1 MARLAWLV
9 LWAFLLSAQTGTE
22 VRIVSGRITGV
33 ESNGVRSWLGIP
45 YAAPPVGEWRWKPPR
60 SAPSWGGTRA
70 MEKHGPPCMQGVRKG
85 APEPSEDCLTL
96 NVWSPQSASRL
107 PVMVWIHG
115 GAFRQG
121 SGSLPIYDGTTLA
134 RKGVVAV
141 TINYRLGDFGF
152 FAHPELT
159 KEAPGGPTANFGL
172 MDQVAALEWV
182 RDNIAAFGGDPKNVT
197 IFGESAGGA
206 SVQALMASPK
216 ARGLFHRAIS
226 QSGGGRQS
234 MRSLA
239 DLEKLG
245 EKLAA
250 DWGATDLKSLR
261 ALPAEK
267 LLART
272 RPVELG
278 AYGPVVDGIY
288 MTAAPWQAFAEG
300 KQAPV
305 PFLVGAN
312 SFEASLMAT
321 FNVNAERIR
330 SFIGA
335 GGALL
340 KKLYGEDEE
349 QAARELFGDALFVG
363 PARYL
368 AARASEARQPAYLYH
383 FSYVLE
389 GRRGQVPG
397 AAHGSEIPFVF
408 DTLDGS
414 PVAKLVTAQDRKMA
428 DVMSSYWTQFAKTG
442 DPNRSGL
449 PQWPAYSASGDKL
462 LEFGADIAVRERFRA
477 GKLDA
482 LDSILS
488 VRR

>member
-1 MARLAWLV
+1 
-9 LWAFLLSAQTGTE
+9 
-22 VRIVSGRITGV
+22 
-33 ESNGVRSWLGIP
+33 
-45 YAAPPVGEWRWKPPR
+45 
-60 SAPSWGGTRA
+60 
-70 MEKHGPPCMQGVRKG
+70 MQGVRKG

>member
-9 LWAFLLSAQTGTE
+9 LWVSLLCGQTATE
-22 VRIVSGRITGV
+22 VRIVSGRIAGA

-60 SAPSWGGTRA
+60 PAPSWNGVRA
-70 MEKHGPPCMQGVRKG
+70 ADKHGPPCMQTVRKG
-85 APEPSEDCLTL
+85 APEPSEDCLSL
-96 NVWSPQSASRL
+96 NVWSPAGASKL

-121 SGSLPIYDGTTLA
+121 SGSLPFYDGTTLA
-134 RKGVVAV
+134 RKGVVVV
-141 TINYRLGDFGF
+141 TINYRVGDFGF

-159 KEAPGGPTANFGL
+159 KEAAGGPTGNFGL

-226 QSGGGRQS
+226 QSGGGRQAA
-234 MRSLA
+234 RSLA

-245 EKLAA
+245 EKLTA

-261 ALPAEK
+261 ALPAAK
-267 LLART
+267 MLART
-272 RPVELG
+272 RPVEMG

-288 MTAAPWQAFAEG
+288 LPAAPRNVFAEG

-305 PFLVGAN
+305 PFIVGAN
-312 SFEASLMAT
+312 SFEASLMGA
-321 FNVNAERIR
+321 FRVNAERIR
-330 SFIGA
+330 GYVGA
-335 GGALL
+335 GGALIR
-340 KKLYGEDEE
+340 KLYGDDED

-368 AARASEARQPAYLYH
+368 AARVSETRQPAFLYH

-389 GRRGQVPG
+389 ARRGKVPG

-408 DTLDGS
+408 DTLDRS
-414 PVAKLVTAQDRKMA
+414 PVAKLVTDQDRKMA
-428 DVMSSYWTQFAKTG
+428 GVMSSYWVQFAKTG

-449 PQWPAYSASGDKL
+449 PQWPVYRPSEDEL
-462 LEFGADIAVRERFRA
+462 LEFGSEIAVRERFRA
-477 GKLDA
+477 DKLDA
-482 LDSILS
+482 IDAIISG
-488 VRR
+488 RR